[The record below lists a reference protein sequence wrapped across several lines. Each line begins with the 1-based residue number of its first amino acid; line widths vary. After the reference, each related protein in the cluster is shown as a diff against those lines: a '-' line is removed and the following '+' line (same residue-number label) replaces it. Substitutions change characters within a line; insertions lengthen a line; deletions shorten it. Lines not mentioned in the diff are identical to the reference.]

1 MRMTST
7 RNQQVRRNR
16 AKAALS
22 VIKATLKPRM
32 KRQTEAEQQGERLR
46 RLLTDYP
53 RFSASFDRWMESR
66 LAQIKGLKIRVRPY
80 P

>member
-7 RNQQVRRNR
+7 RNQQAYRNR

-22 VIKATLKPRM
+22 VIKAKLKPQT
-32 KRQTEAEQQGERLR
+32 KRQTEAERQADRLR

-53 RFSASFDRWMESR
+53 RFSAGFDKWMDSR
-66 LAQIKGLKIRVRPY
+66 LSQIKAIKQVGD
-80 P
+80 